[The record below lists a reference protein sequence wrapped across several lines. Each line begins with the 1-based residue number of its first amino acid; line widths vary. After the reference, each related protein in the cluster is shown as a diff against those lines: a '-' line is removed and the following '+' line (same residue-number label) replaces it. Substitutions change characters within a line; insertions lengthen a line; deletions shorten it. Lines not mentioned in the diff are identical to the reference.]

1 MQIELFDKIK
11 GQLGFDSGILGKEE
25 FFNSVVMVLLMKIDG
40 EYHFVF
46 QKRAEGIRQAG
57 EICFPGG
64 KIDESDKTLQQVAL
78 RETCEEMGI
87 CPDKI
92 EIVGKLDTL
101 VAPMGVTVDAFIGI
115 ADVSLADL
123 HVNEQEVAQ
132 VITIPVSYFLQ
143 HTPDQYNVFVE
154 VHHSIRNKETGEVTN
169 LLPVEQLG
177 LPAAYKSPWGN
188 FRYNVWVY
196 NTNPAV
202 IWGITARIV
211 REVAEKINRLM

>member
-1 MQIELFDKIK
+1 MQTEQFDKIK
-11 GQLGFDSGILGKEE
+11 NQLGFDSGILGKEE

-46 QKRAEGIRQAG
+46 QKRADGIRQAG

-64 KIDESDKTLQQVAL
+64 KIDESDKTLEQVAL

-92 EIVGKLDTL
+92 EIIGSLDTL

-115 ADVSLADL
+115 ANVSLDDL
-123 HVNEQEVAQ
+123 KINTQEVAR
-132 VITIPVSYFLQ
+132 VITIPVDYFLQ
-143 HTPDQYNVFVE
+143 HTPEQYNVFVE
-154 VHHSIRNKETGEVTN
+154 VHHSMRNKDTGEVVD

-196 NTNPAV
+196 NTDLAV

-211 REVAEKINRLM
+211 REVAQKINRLL